1 MKELYL
7 PVSGRTEGEGF
18 SIGIDRGIRGAWYG
32 GFNAEFVFP
41 MFGLF
46 GQARLLS
53 LITSLWPDVLLL
65 LLHVANLQLRSTVKV
80 QLQSDRY
87 SIAPASSSRKLV
99 KQT

>member
-1 MKELYL
+1 MNELYL

-65 LLHVANLQLRSTVKV
+65 YYYYYYMLPTYNYEARLKSNCRAIGIQLLQHPV
-80 QLQSDRY
+80 QGN
-87 SIAPASSSRKLV
+87 
-99 KQT
+99 